1 MDHRRTVSG
10 AGPAR
15 VRVARRRP
23 PAAGRAGARAAAR
36 GTGPPRGP
44 KFQVEL
50 RRKSRTQRTRSARR
64 RCRLPCAPGP
74 ARRRRGSSVV
84 KAASE
89 TETSRPGTT
98 HHAAAPRANGTR
110 IKTVLTSLCLTR
122 LIVDAHATCKHA
134 QNCVGRQA
142 ARAPRRMR
150 THTAVGP
157 AGERASARERAG
169 MFSRVASVIASAAG
183 ALLVPARARAV
194 HGPIRLN
201 PEFDTSGRD
210 VWPHTALPRTPI
222 FMLHAVFKYEIVAAA
237 RSRYQRPGRRQ
248 DACRRPRRR

>member
-1 MDHRRTVSG
+1 VRDPPRPRGPRRRWSRPGGRRGPKYEVKTEV
-10 AGPAR
+10 ADEDRGPAPER
-15 VRVARRRP
+15 PP
-23 PAAGRAGARAAAR
+23 PAAGPRRVR
-36 GTGPPRGP
+36 PPAPRDEP
-44 KFQVEL
+44 
-50 RRKSRTQRTRSARR
+50 RTRDGAQA
-64 RCRLPCAPGP
+64 L
-74 ARRRRGSSVV
+74 V
-84 KAASE
+84 KAARPRDIGAGDHARAGGRPRPRRGPSCVRRRIRDVKTSKSL
-89 TETSRPGTT
+89 TEPDLS
-98 HHAAAPRANGTR
+98 
-110 IKTVLTSLCLTR
+110 LTR
-122 LIVDAHATCKHA
+122 YTGA

-183 ALLVPARARAV
+183 ALLVPARARGV